1 MFLWFFGNTD
11 SALARP
17 FNGANT
23 QCFLAQYFNALY
35 VLDGD
40 NSLPN
45 AVHIFNFVSRS
56 WSTLTV
62 ELNGVSHQSLV
73 AILDRDTNVF
83 FGLNKSTLYRLD
95 MAQLNAS
102 DGSTRGWETIGTPP
116 FTNTINYTQ
125 PVLAL
130 AQNHIHFLNIGQP
143 SQADIFVIHF
153 SYFQP
158 EVQSYPGINGAGSF
172 PSTHGQTASIFK
184 GYESVQEKFAF
195 WPDDKSSTYVID
207 VVVRVTHGFTIPKN
221 PGRDADWVLQSN
233 TTSVMS
239 APTDKSSSVFAAS
252 RTGLV
257 QLTTGGDLYGMTFSP
272 DNSSANAQE
281 TWKKIVT
288 PKLTFGP
295 SKLQQSAPLSSG
307 TDGTATA
314 AFGRASDAVSD
325 AGARL
330 MLSWGMAV
338 AGLVLS
344 AIGLAQ

>member
-1 MFLWFFGNTD
+1 LTTTG
-11 SALARP
+11 RPP

-40 NSLPN
+40 SSLPN

-56 WSTLTV
+56 WSTMTV
-62 ELNGVSHQSLV
+62 QLNGVSHQSIE

-102 DGSTRGWETIGTPP
+102 DGSTRGWETLGTPP
-116 FTNTINYTQ
+116 FMNAINYSQ

-158 EVQSYPGINGAGSF
+158 EVQSYPGINGASSF

-184 GYESVQEKFAF
+184 GYDSVQTKFAF
-195 WPDDKSSTYVID
+195 WPDDKRSTYVID
-207 VVVRVTHGFTIPKN
+207 V
-221 PGRDADWVLQSN
+221 LSN

-239 APTDKSSSVFAAS
+239 APSDKSSSVFAAS

-257 QLTTGGDLYGMTFSP
+257 QLTTGGDLYGMAFSP
-272 DNSSANAQE
+272 DNDGANAQE

-288 PKLTFGP
+288 PKLTFVP
-295 SKLQQSAPLSSG
+295 SKLQQSAPSGSG
-307 TDGTATA
+307 TDATATATA
-314 AFGRASDAVSD
+314 ALGRASDAVSD
-325 AGARL
+325 GGARRT
-330 MLSWGMAV
+330 LSWGMAV

-344 AIGLAQ
+344 AIELAQ